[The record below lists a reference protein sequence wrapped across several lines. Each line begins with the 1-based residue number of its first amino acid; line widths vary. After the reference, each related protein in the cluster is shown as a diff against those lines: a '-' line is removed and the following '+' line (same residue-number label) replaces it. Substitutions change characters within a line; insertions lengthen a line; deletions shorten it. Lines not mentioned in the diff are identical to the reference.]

1 MANLQAENLEERM
14 ERIRK
19 RNEELEKKYR
29 EAEEDRLMALKD
41 NAMVEIKPPKD
52 EDWPREHKY
61 DKLDFTYDQKE
72 VAPENACAGGD
83 TDENG
88 TAGKCFHFFF
98 SFFPMKLSNSFFCI
112 LYFFSIIW
120 FIMIIII
127 IVFFSTYV

>member
-1 MANLQAENLEERM
+1 MQSENLEERM

-52 EDWPREHKY
+52 KDWPREHKY

-72 VAPENACAGGD
+72 IATDGGSSGEV
-83 TDENG
+83 DENSS
-88 TAGKCFHFFF
+88 AGNIHF
-98 SFFPMKLSNSFFCI
+98 CC
-112 LYFFSIIW
+112 W
-120 FIMIIII
+120 F
-127 IVFFSTYV
+127 Y